1 MSQITLNATTQRPTG
16 SRPVRRLRAEGQIP
30 GVVYGE
36 GTAPFSVAV
45 NAKDFRTA
53 MGRLTFSLRTTHIS
67 LAVEPRLA
75 QGSPKHVLRFP

>member
-36 GTAPFSVAV
+36 GTAPIAVAV
-45 NAKDFRTA
+45 NAKDF
-53 MGRLTFSLRTTHIS
+53 LSLIHI
-67 LAVEPRLA
+67 
-75 QGSPKHVLRFP
+75 